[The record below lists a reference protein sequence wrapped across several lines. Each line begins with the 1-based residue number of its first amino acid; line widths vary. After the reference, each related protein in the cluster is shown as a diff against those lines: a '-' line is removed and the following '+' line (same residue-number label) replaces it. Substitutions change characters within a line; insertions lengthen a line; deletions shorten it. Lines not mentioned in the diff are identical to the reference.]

1 MAALVAGV
9 AEARPKGF
17 LNLSPHISTETSTR
31 STGVKKLGSWGASG
45 TSRPCRDW
53 GEGRERGGGRGR
65 GRGGKGREGG
75 D

>member
-31 STGVKKLGSWGASG
+31 STGVKKLGSWGVSG
-45 TSRPCRDW
+45 TNRPCRDW
-53 GEGRERGGGRGR
+53 GRGR
-65 GRGGKGREGG
+65 GKWKGKGRQGEGG